1 MEELDVFDEAIAEGC
16 AHLDNVAFGS
26 EEYVNGCKAIA
37 ALRDA
42 RTNDYK
48 VQAEAYARSV
58 ENEQKLKN
66 DTKNTVIRSALDVL
80 GKLALGTLSALLTI
94 AIVKHDD
101 QPEAGLVNK
110 KAYDMSTKI
119 MPK

>member
-16 AHLDNVAFGS
+16 AHLNSVAFGS
-26 EEYVNGCKAIA
+26 EEYVNGCKAVA

-48 VQAEAYARSV
+48 AQAEAYARSV
-58 ENEQKLKN
+58 ETEQKVKA
-66 DTKNTVIRSALDVL
+66 DTRNTIIRSALDIV
-80 GKLALGTLSALLTI
+80 GKLAVGTLSALLTL

-101 QPEAGLVNK
+101 MPEAGMVNK
-110 KAYDMSTKI
+110 KAYDLSTKI